1 MNGAGEIGAP
11 AEPQIEI
18 RGLQTVRRQIRLG
31 IVGDELRNARGLEAL
46 QRVGDA
52 FGVGARGKRTN
63 HVPEMIRR
71 VAPKFDDFCV
81 VGQHNPSD
89 RPEIVSIPQILAA
102 HQLGEKPTLASA
114 LYLPHPEEFR
124 PGSFPLPWDD
134 SGEQRL
140 VGQFA
145 RDHGALVPD
154 RLVTSAKSWLS
165 NPHIDPKQHTL
176 PWRSDSVE
184 EKLSPFECSRLYL
197 QHLKG
202 AFLHAA
208 QAQGRQ
214 WDVGDGQIVVTVPAS
229 FDEVARSLTAEAAE
243 AAGLSHVTLLEEP
256 QAAFYAWAA
265 RAGRQWRDAVTP
277 GDIILVCDVGG
288 GTADFSLIAVADVA
302 GNLELERISVGEHI
316 LLGGDNMDLALA
328 YTLQAGLEVEGKSLD
343 AWQFLAL
350 VHAAARAKITL
361 FEDAGLA
368 EAPIAVPSRG
378 SSLFAKTISTAL
390 DRATLS
396 QVVLDGFFARTALE
410 DLPREAPADRTAGI
424 RPALRVRSGD
434 QQAFRPLPHAQPAE
448 RAGERETRARSSDL
462 GPAGRALMP
471 TALLFNGGVFKAG
484 PIRARVLDLLAS
496 WNGGQVVRE
505 LEGFEPDLAVAQ
517 GAAIY
522 GRDRATGKGMRIKAG
537 AARSYYV
544 GLETSML
551 AIPGFRPPVKALCVV
566 PQGMQEGTDQLIEGR
581 TFGLVTGEAAEFRF
595 FSSAVRSGDRPGQ
608 ILPDAERELEETS
621 SWKSSFLLCPMFR
634 QDRPSRCGSRPS
646 SPNSARSNS
655 G

>member
-1 MNGAGEIGAP
+1 MTA
-11 AEPQIEI
+11 
-18 RGLQTVRRQIRLG
+18 RFSLG
-31 IVGDELRNARGLEAL
+31 IDLGTSNCAMAL
-46 QRVGDA
+46 SDLDTD
-52 FGVGARGKRTN
+52 RT
-63 HVPEMIRR
+63 
-71 VAPKFDDFCV
+71 
-81 VGQHNPSD
+81 
-89 RPEIVSIPQILAA
+89 EIVPIPQILAA
-102 HQLGEKPTLASA
+102 NQLGEKPTLASA

-134 SGEQRL
+134 SGEPRI

-165 NPHIDPKQHTL
+165 NPHIDPKQRTL
-176 PWRSDSVE
+176 PWRSDSAE
-184 EKLSPFECSRLYL
+184 EKLSPFDCSRRYL

-202 AFLHAA
+202 AFLHTA

-214 WDVGDGQIVVTVPAS
+214 WDLGDGQIVVTVPAS

-243 AAGLSHVTLLEEP
+243 AAGLGHVTLLEEP

-288 GTADFSLIAVADVA
+288 GTADFSLIAVTDVA

-328 YTLQAGLEVEGKSLD
+328 YTLQARLEAEGKSLD

-361 FEDAGLA
+361 FEDTGLA

-378 SSLFAKTISTAL
+378 SSLFAKTIATAL
-390 DRATLS
+390 DRTSLS
-396 QVVLDGFFARTALE
+396 QVILDGFFARTALD
-410 DLPREAPADRTAGI
+410 DLPREARRTGLQEFGLPYASDPVISKHLARFLTRSLQNVQASDKLG
-424 RPALRVRSGD
+424 ALVGS
-434 QQAFRPLPHAQPAE
+434 
-448 RAGERETRARSSDL
+448 RAG
-462 GPAGRALMP
+462 GPALMP
-471 TALLFNGGVFKAG
+471 TAVLFNGGVFKAE

-496 WNGGQVVRE
+496 WNGGQAVRE

-522 GRDRATGKGMRIKAG
+522 GQHRATGKGMRIKAG

-544 GLETSML
+544 GLETSMP

-566 PQGMQEGTDQLIEGR
+566 PQGMQEGTEQLIEGR

-595 FSSAVRSGDRPGQ
+595 FSSAVRSGDTPGQ

-621 SWKSSFLLCPMFR
+621 LLEVELPALPDVPAGQVVPVRIEAAVTELGTLELWMKHTNSDRRWKIEFQVR
-634 QDRPSRCGSRPS
+634 TQ
-646 SPNSARSNS
+646 
-655 G
+655 